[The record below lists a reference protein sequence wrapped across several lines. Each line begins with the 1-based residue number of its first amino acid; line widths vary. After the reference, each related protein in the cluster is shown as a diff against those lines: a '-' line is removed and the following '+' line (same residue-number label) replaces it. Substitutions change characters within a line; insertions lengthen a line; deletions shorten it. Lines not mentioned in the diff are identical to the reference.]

1 MKEEIA
7 DQRMGVESIGVEK
20 QGDTI
25 REGAQ
30 AQAQDMGM
38 NQEGELAEQ
47 GQRLEAATALEAL
60 VEALAVAA
68 AVLTVEG

>member
-25 REGAQ
+25 WEGAQ

-47 GQRLEAATALEAL
+47 GQRLEVATALEAL

>member
-25 REGAQ
+25 WEGAQ

-47 GQRLEAATALEAL
+47 GQRLEDRKS
-60 VEALAVAA
+60 VV
-68 AVLTVEG
+68 

>member
-1 MKEEIA
+1 VKEEIA

-25 REGAQ
+25 WEGAQ

-47 GQRLEAATALEAL
+47 GQRLEVATALEAL